1 MNGIQIEEEKKD
13 EQPIINATN
22 LALNMGGWQMPE
34 HMVVNIPPDDR
45 QTTPIVVEDF
55 GGPTGEDRPT
65 WEFTATITEAQP

>member
-1 MNGIQIEEEKKD
+1 MAASYIVKEIQDKPKPNTDSELKFEPIAPLDMNGIQVEEEKKE

-45 QTTPIVVEDF
+45 
-55 GGPTGEDRPT
+55 
-65 WEFTATITEAQP
+65 